1 METKKIYLL
10 YRGDAWLST
19 ASLTLIAPFTTFE
32 KAVDYLHKKSREYG
46 IDRDAVAQFKSIRQT
61 QGLEEN
67 FYCEELGWTPNPK
80 QMSSTT
86 ASSSMV
92 SRNFHEVSWSRF
104 QCRSVPRM

>member
-19 ASLTLIAPFTTFE
+19 ASLTLVAPFTTFE

-46 IDRDAVAQFKSIRQT
+46 IDRDAMAQFKSIRQT

-67 FYCEELGWTPNPK
+67 FYCEELEVDPEPEADRRCAPGYIRVY
-80 QMSSTT
+80 
-86 ASSSMV
+86 ASAPA
-92 SRNFHEVSWSRF
+92 
-104 QCRSVPRM
+104 VPCNVPFGP